1 MTDFPRLTLSE
12 CVDRLL
18 EIENPLVIMHIR
30 PDGDTVGSAAALCE
44 IFKALGKSAKY
55 FSEDGIPE
63 RLAFLTEGLERGDV
77 SEGLD
82 AVSIDVASP
91 AQMGRISDSVT
102 VKLAIDHHAVNTPF
116 APNYTVHTVSS
127 AGEVLH
133 GIAKELEARGLIK
146 ITEKI
151 AYPIYTAISSD
162 TGGFAFSNTT
172 PETHRAA
179 ADLIELGIDHAD
191 INRRLFMSKSQSQIR
206 AEGFV
211 ASKMRTVADGKI
223 AYASLSSA
231 ECESLGLDISDFET
245 AIDVVRSLMG
255 TEIALVVKETDRGFK
270 ASMRSTGANVAEIA
284 ARHGGGGHVRAAGC
298 NVDAKNV
305 EEAADILLAELE
317 ALF

>member
-44 IFKALGKSAKY
+44 IFKSLGKSAKY

-91 AQMGRISDSVT
+91 MQMGRISDSVT

-116 APNYTVHTVSS
+116 APNYTVHTASS
-127 AGEVLH
+127 AGEVLL

-211 ASKMRTVADGKI
+211 ASKMRTAADGKI

-298 NVDAKNV
+298 SVDAKNV
-305 EEAADILLAELE
+305 EEAAETLLSELE